1 MHFKL
6 KIATSSSMHPQLA
19 SWSIESDP
27 ALPRAPESGTALAG
41 PGRRM
46 KDSKIGTMY
55 YIFIT
60 HVIELYIK

>member
-6 KIATSSSMHPQLA
+6 KLATSSSMHPQLA

-27 ALPRAPESGTALAG
+27 ALPRAPESGTVFAG
-41 PGRRM
+41 PGRLSVPGM

-55 YIFIT
+55 Y
-60 HVIELYIK
+60 L